1 MKLRDIYGKVKNK
14 ITDWNR
20 SEPERNEVTAARRSA
35 ENARFL
41 ARQTRE
47 VGRYIWL
54 NPGLNRHERRSLA
67 ARIKRKGLS
76 KKSSLKMTD
85 AEIEVAKFQLR
96 ETPKNRPAIS
106 RRFYVGARNRIRK
119 LFATNN
125 PAYTGENSI
134 KVQ

>member
-41 ARQTRE
+41 ARQMRE

-67 ARIKRKGLS
+67 AKIKRKGLS

-96 ETPKNRPAIS
+96 ETPKNRPAIRGLS
-106 RRFYVGARNRIRK
+106 
-119 LFATNN
+119 NN
-125 PAYTGENSI
+125 PMRGIQGN
-134 KVQ
+134 